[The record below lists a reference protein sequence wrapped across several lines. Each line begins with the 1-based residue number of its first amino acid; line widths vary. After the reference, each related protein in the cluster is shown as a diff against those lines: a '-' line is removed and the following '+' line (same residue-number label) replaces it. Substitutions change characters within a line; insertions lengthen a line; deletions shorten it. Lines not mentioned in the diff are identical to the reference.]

1 MYKKD
6 VYIYPDILY
15 ILIAEY
21 EKQQRETMKHI
32 GESIQYIHVQCLPK
46 VSEHPREPYVK
57 RSFSRRSH
65 ESSFRRKATNFRLQ
79 LVM

>member
-1 MYKKD
+1 MLTR
-6 VYIYPDILY
+6 YP
-15 ILIAEY
+15 
-21 EKQQRETMKHI
+21 HI
-32 GESIQYIHVQCLPK
+32 RLRMMLATIIQCLPK

-65 ESSFRRKATNFRLQ
+65 ESSFRRKATNFCLE